1 MDRLHEELLWLE
13 GKNVSGQ
20 QAVVEDNDEW
30 ETVGPKNRS
39 ALTRTH
45 LSMKSQLTD
54 IFGGQLCS
62 IVKAKGT
69 GSLTFIF
76 QCDCNNSNLLEH
88 VAGCYDQDKGFMG
101 TNYLM
106 LPNSSRCSCVVG
118 PPYCMN

>member
-62 IVKAKGT
+62 IVKAKGMEFFSLIVIIET
-69 GSLTFIF
+69 FWSMLLVVMIKGKGSSGPTI
-76 QCDCNNSNLLEH
+76 
-88 VAGCYDQDKGFMG
+88 
-101 TNYLM
+101 
-106 LPNSSRCSCVVG
+106 RC
-118 PPYCMN
+118 

>member
-62 IVKAKGT
+62 IVKAKGV
-69 GSLTFIF
+69 GFLSSFFSLIVIFETFW
-76 QCDCNNSNLLEH
+76 SMLL
-88 VAGCYDQDKGFMG
+88 VVMIKDKG
-101 TNYLM
+101 
-106 LPNSSRCSCVVG
+106 SSE
-118 PPYCMN
+118 PII

>member
-69 GSLTFIF
+69 ELS
-76 QCDCNNSNLLEH
+76 
-88 VAGCYDQDKGFMG
+88 V
-101 TNYLM
+101 
-106 LPNSSRCSCVVG
+106 
-118 PPYCMN
+118 

>member
-62 IVKAKGT
+62 IVKAKGMESF
-69 GSLTFIF
+69 SLIVIIEAFWIM
-76 QCDCNNSNLLEH
+76 LL
-88 VAGCYDQDKGFMG
+88 VVMIKDKG
-101 TNYLM
+101 
-106 LPNSSRCSCVVG
+106 SSG
-118 PPYCMN
+118 PTI

>member
-20 QAVVEDNDEW
+20 QAAVEDNDEW

-62 IVKAKGT
+62 IVKAKGM
-69 GSLTFIF
+69 GSLSFFF

-88 VAGCYDQDKGFMG
+88 VASYDQ
-101 TNYLM
+101 
-106 LPNSSRCSCVVG
+106 R
-118 PPYCMN
+118 